1 MHNYQLMQQT
11 SMTRKMDHF
20 RLIDETHLPLKNFS
34 AVDSNKE
41 KLSEFQSTFVKPQ
54 KQISKRTEL
63 GLLKVKGAEFIVSI
77 LDDIR
82 QCKGQTLNVPRPKG
96 KPKSM
101 TCWKLPSVY
110 GGDSIVSSQVFP
122 HWFQFF
128 GKEPKPT
135 RIVYFQKSTR
145 SQLNK
150 ELELRDQG

>member
-11 SMTRKMDHF
+11 RMTRKMDHC
-20 RLIDETHLPLKNFS
+20 RLIDETHLPLKNFA

-41 KLSEFQSTFVKPQ
+41 KISEFQSTFVKPQ

-82 QCKGQTLNVPRPKG
+82 QCKGQALKVPRPKG

-101 TCWKLPSVY
+101 TCWKLPSIY

-128 GKEPKPT
+128 GKEPQPT

-150 ELELRDQG
+150 ELELRDQR